1 VSTIAAVNTALAA
14 VLDDTGLR
22 VYEYVPEDLNP
33 PALFLALN
41 SVTRGTM
48 ARGTMIL
55 DYEAVVF
62 VSRASDRAG
71 MAKVYAYLDPSSV
84 EPKSVWAALDENRAL
99 GRSDCDA
106 TVSTGRILGIEEQ
119 AAYGYFGVV
128 FDIQVLT
135 TAQTLGAFDTGYSSA
150 FSQ

>member
-1 VSTIAAVNTALAA
+1 MSTIAAVNTALVG

-22 VYEYVPEDLNP
+22 VYTYVPEDLNP

-48 ARGTMIL
+48 GRGTMTL

-71 MAKVYAYLDPSSV
+71 IAKAYSYLEPSTS
-84 EPKSVWAALDENRAL
+84 ESTSVWAAVDENRTL
-99 GRSDCDA
+99 GLSDVDA
-106 TVSTGRILGIEEQ
+106 TVSAGRMLGIEEQ

-135 TAQTLGAFDTGYSSA
+135 SGA
-150 FSQ
+150 

>member
-1 VSTIAAVNTALAA
+1 MSTIAQVNTALAG

-22 VYEYVPEDLNP
+22 VFTYVPESIDP

-41 SVTRGTM
+41 TVNRGTM
-48 ARGTMIL
+48 GRGTMVL

-71 MAKVYAYLDPSSV
+71 MAAIYQYLEPSTS
-84 EPKSVWAALDENRAL
+84 EAKSVWAVVDENRSL
-99 GRSDCDA
+99 GLSDANA

-135 TAQTLGAFDTGYSSA
+135 AGA
-150 FSQ
+150 